1 MHSELFHIGSFPIH
15 SYGVML
21 ALSFLFGILLSSYRA
36 KKAGLDP
43 NIIPDVAFWV
53 ILAAIIGSRLY
64 YVGLHFEE
72 FKDNLLSIVN
82 PFQGGSIGIGGLVMY
97 GGFIG
102 AVVAGVIFFKVKK
115 IPFLPYAD
123 AMAPSVGFGIM
134 LTRIGCF
141 LNGCCYG
148 GAGHGPFSASFPL
161 SSPAG
166 AYQAHIHADALYM
179 SQLFES
185 AGGLVIGLTVLLIG
199 RFKPFVGLQF
209 YVVGVMYAILRFMVD
224 FSRFYSESE
233 KLGTLSH
240 NQVVCIVL
248 FIVFSG
254 LILKNYLFK
263 DESSG
268 NEKNANTGVASKS

>member
-1 MHSELFHIGSFPIH
+1 M
-15 SYGVML
+15 
-21 ALSFLFGILLSSYRA
+21 LSSYRA
-36 KKAGLDP
+36 KKAGLDS
-43 NIIPDVAFWV
+43 NHIPDVAFWV
-53 ILAAIIGSRLY
+53 IFAAIIGSRLY

-72 FKDNLLSIVN
+72 FRDDLLSIVN
-82 PFQGGSIGIGGLVMY
+82 PFQGGTIGIGGLVMY

-102 AVVAGVIFFKVKK
+102 AVVAGIIFFNVKK

-134 LTRIGCF
+134 LTRVGCF

-166 AYQAHIHADALYM
+166 SYQAHIHADALYM

-185 AGGLVIGLTVLLIG
+185 AGGLVIGLVILLIG

-209 YVVGVMYAILRFMVD
+209 YLVGVMYAVLRFMVD
-224 FSRFYSESE
+224 FSRFYSASE
-233 KLGTLSH
+233 KLGPLSH

-263 DESSG
+263 EEISG
-268 NEKNANTGVASKS
+268 NEKNSNSGAVSKS